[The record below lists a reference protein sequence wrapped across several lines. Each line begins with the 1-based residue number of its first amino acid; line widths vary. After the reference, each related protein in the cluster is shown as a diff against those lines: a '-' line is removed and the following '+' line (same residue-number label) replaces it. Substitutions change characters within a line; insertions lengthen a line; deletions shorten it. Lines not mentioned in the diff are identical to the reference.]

1 MMRLRA
7 VLMGLIACLALVA
20 EDALAQRKPP
30 YFASISAGRAR
41 MRVGPGREY
50 PSSWMYQRAD
60 LPVKIVEV
68 YKGWRKIEDPDGTQ
82 GWMQANLL
90 SENRTAVVVG
100 RIVELRDT
108 PRSGG
113 RILWRA
119 EPRVIGRISKCAR
132 GWCRLDVR
140 GQAGYVEVSQLWG
153 VGADEIIG

>member
-1 MMRLRA
+1 
-7 VLMGLIACLALVA
+7 
-20 EDALAQRKPP
+20 
-30 YFASISAGRAR
+30 

-113 RILWRA
+113 RVRWRA
-119 EPRVIGRISKCAR
+119 EPGVIGRISKCER
-132 GWCRLDVR
+132 GWCWLDVR